1 MRKEHVSALVRQHLP
16 EIKSILNASGQTRKR
31 KLVCAS
37 DGCILAIADAL
48 DAVIKKKVPIS
59 ARQLSGAKAK
69 KRALLTVT
77 SPTSSVAT
85 KRRLMVQDGNLIGF
99 IAPLLKSVAGP
110 LLRTVAGPLLGSLLG
125 GGRRR

>member
-1 MRKEHVSALVRQHLP
+1 MSERNMVTALVRRHLP
-16 EIKSILNASGQTRKR
+16 EIKTILNSTGQTRKR

-37 DGCILAIADAL
+37 DRCILAIADAL
-48 DAVIKKKVPIS
+48 DAVIKKVPLS

-110 LLRTVAGPLLGSLLG
+110 LLSSVAGPLLGSLLG
-125 GGRRR
+125 GGRR